1 MALSCCLFA
10 GARVAASRSPAA
22 TIRQRY
28 HFPQAVAAGLLSL
41 QPAQRWH
48 RVLRFCSA
56 SSSSSSPPTPP
67 LDTTG
72 NCDPLCSVDE
82 VSSQYFEANYE
93 PKNDLLKALTIIATA
108 LAGAAAINHSWV
120 AANQDIAMVLVF
132 AIGYAGIIFEES
144 LAFNKSGVGLLM
156 AVCLWVI
163 RGIGAP
169 STDVAVQELSQTT
182 SEVSE
187 IVFFLLGAMTIVE
200 IVDAHQG
207 FKLVTDNIST
217 RNPKTLLWVIGIV
230 TFFLSA
236 ILDNLTS
243 TIVMVSLLRKLVP
256 PSEYRKLLGAV
267 VVIAANAGGAW
278 TPIGD
283 VTTTMLWIHGQITTL
298 KIMQGLFIPSAV
310 SLAVPLALMSLTSEA
325 NGSAQKSSSLLS
337 SEQMAPRGQL
347 VLGVGLGA
355 LVSVPIFKALTGL
368 PPFMGMLLGL
378 GILWILTDAIHYGD
392 SERQRLKVP
401 QALSRIDTQGILFF
415 LGILLSVGCLE
426 SAGILRQLANYL
438 DANIPNAD
446 LIASAIGTGG
456 SMLIIGSAAGV
467 AFMGI
472 EKVDFFWYFRKVSGF
487 ALAGYAAGIISYLAA
502 QNLHLSLPASL
513 ADIPFLSGS

>member
-1 MALSCCLFA
+1 MCC
-10 GARVAASRSPAA
+10 
-22 TIRQRY
+22 
-28 HFPQAVAAGLLSL
+28 
-41 QPAQRWH
+41 
-48 RVLRFCSA
+48 A
-56 SSSSSSPPTPP
+56 SSTSSSSPPPATPEEP
-67 LDTTG
+67 DDYELLDTAG
-72 NCDPLCSVDE
+72 NCDPLCSADE
-82 VSSQYFEANYE
+82 VSSQYFEANYK
-93 PKNDLLKALTIIATA
+93 PKNDLLKALTIIGTA
-108 LAGAAAINHSWV
+108 LTGAAAINHSWV

-132 AIGYAGIIFEES
+132 AIGYAGIVFEES
-144 LAFNKSGVGLLM
+144 LAFNKSGVALLM

-169 STDVAVQELSQTT
+169 STDVAVQELSQST

-230 TFFLSA
+230 TFFLSS

-298 KIMQGLFIPSAV
+298 KIMQGLFIPSTV

-325 NGSAQKSSSLLS
+325 NGSSEKSSSLLS
-337 SEQMAPRGQL
+337 AEQVAPRGQL
-347 VLGVGLGA
+347 VLGVGIGA
-355 LVSVPIFKALTGL
+355 LMFVPVFKALTGL

-415 LGILLSVGCLE
+415 LGILLSVGSLE

-446 LIASAIGTGG
+446 LIASAIGVASAIIDNVPLVAATMGMYDLTSFPQDSDFWQLVAFCAGTGG

-467 AFMGI
+467 AFMGM

-487 ALAGYAAGIISYLAA
+487 AFAGYAAGIISYLAV
-502 QNLHLSLPASL
+502 QNLHLSLPTSL
-513 ADIPFLSGS
+513 VEIPFISGS